1 MNFGYADD
9 TLYVHCAPEGRKIDI
24 IKRNNT
30 VCFQMDVDLHLKEG
44 ERACD
49 WSLGYR
55 SVIGWGSAQILD
67 TPADLREGL
76 RIIMSQYSD
85 RDYEFP
91 ESDLKGIAVIKIVID
106 RLTGKQAWSTDLSAG
121 SRKKATDTDTTP
133 VIAGDVLYA
142 ASFDKGPVAVR

>member
-1 MNFGYADD
+1 GYTDNA
-9 TLYVHCAPEGRKIDI
+9 LYIHCAPAGRKIGI

-30 VCFQMDVDLHLKEG
+30 VCFQMDVDLHLREG

-49 WSLGYR
+49 WTFGYR
-55 SVIGWGSAQILD
+55 SVVGWGPAQILD

-91 ESDLKGIAVIKIVID
+91 VSDLKGVAVIKIVIS
-106 RLTGKQAWSTDLSAG
+106 RLTGKKS
-121 SRKKATDTDTTP
+121 
-133 VIAGDVLYA
+133 I
-142 ASFDKGPVAVR
+142 

>member
-1 MNFGYADD
+1 MRRKDREITDRDEILDIVRKARFCRLAFCDGDTPYIVPVNFGYADEA
-9 TLYVHCAPEGRKIDI
+9 LYIHCAPEGRKIDI

-55 SVIGWGSAQILD
+55 SVVGWGSAHVLD

-76 RIIMSQYSD
+76 RIIMRQYSE
-85 RDYEFP
+85 RNYEFS
-91 ESDLKGIAVIKIVID
+91 ESDLTGVAVIKIVIS
-106 RLTGKQAWSTDLSAG
+106 RLTGKKS
-121 SRKKATDTDTTP
+121 
-133 VIAGDVLYA
+133 I
-142 ASFDKGPVAVR
+142 